1 MEDWIDAIKDKV
13 LAEQP
18 ELPPGDWERFEADY
32 LAPKRKRRVLP
43 FILALTSAAAAVLA
57 AVLLVNRPSTPDPVS
72 VEHTYVAEVTPVDVP
87 EAVEAA
93 VAEMSIPP
101 ARTPGR
107 VFVPMQVP
115 DVHEVEETA
124 STLTETVDEVVVP
137 VSESEAPSRES
148 ESEVVPE
155 SVTEP
160 VQIERWPDVFEDV
173 EEQNAPKRV
182 AFAPLVK
189 GFQGRGNGQSNPVI
203 VGTPDYSHTP
213 IGAPPGFVYG
223 VPYKV
228 RPESFTSQHM
238 IPLSFGLDVSVAL
251 LPRLALTSGIDLS
264 LYRSVFTVTETTG
277 GMQFHQRAY
286 YLGIP
291 LRLDWTLWDQ
301 GRFSAWLG
309 AGGKADYLISGK
321 FDELR
326 LKDNT
331 IHFSAV
337 GDLGVQYRL
346 LPNIG
351 LFLQPEVS
359 YYFKPADPVLETY
372 RTEHPLTFS
381 LGVGARFSF

>member
-43 FILALTSAAAAVLA
+43 FVLALTSAAAAVLA

-87 EAVEAA
+87 S
-93 VAEMSIPP
+93 VAETSPVEEIVPVQA
-101 ARTPGR
+101 ARR
-107 VFVPMQVP
+107 VFVPRQVP
-115 DVHEVEETA
+115 DVHEVETVP
-124 STLTETVDEVVVP
+124 STSTETVDEVVATE
-137 VSESEAPSRES
+137 SESVVPSPES
-148 ESEVVPE
+148 ESEVVTE
-155 SVTEP
+155 SVKEP
-160 VQIERWPDVFEDV
+160 TQVERWPDVFEDI
-173 EEQNAPKRV
+173 EETSPKRV
-182 AFAPLVK
+182 AFAPIVK
-189 GFQGRGNGQSNPVI
+189 GFQGRGNGQSNPVM
-203 VGTPDYSHTP
+203 VGTPVYSHSP
-213 IGAPPGFVYG
+213 VDANPGSGSG

-228 RPESFTSQHM
+228 QPEWFTSQHV
-238 IPLSFGLDVSVAL
+238 IPLSFGLDVSVPL

-264 LYRSVFTVTETTG
+264 LYRSVFTVTETTS
-277 GMQFHQRAY
+277 GMQFRQRAY

-321 FDELR
+321 FGDLR

-331 IHFSAV
+331 VHFSAV

-346 LPNIG
+346 LPNVG

-359 YYFKPADPVLETY
+359 YYFKPTDPVLETY

>member
-43 FILALTSAAAAVLA
+43 FIFAVTSAAAAVVA
-57 AVLLVNRPSTPDPVS
+57 AVLLINRPSVPDPIS
-72 VEHTYVAEVTPVDVP
+72 VEHTYIVEVSPVDVS

-93 VAEMSIPP
+93 IAEMGIPS
-101 ARTPGR
+101 ARTSR
-107 VFVPMQVP
+107 RAFVPRQVP
-115 DVHEVEETA
+115 DVHEVEEAA
-124 STLTETVDEVVVP
+124 STLTETVDEVSVP
-137 VSESEAPSRES
+137 VSEPVPPSAEPESEA
-148 ESEVVPE
+148 VPE
-155 SVTEP
+155 SVKEP
-160 VQIERWPDVFEDV
+160 TQIERWPDVFEDA
-173 EEQNAPKRV
+173 EEQTASKRV
-182 AFAPLVK
+182 AFAPIVK
-189 GFQGRGNGQSNPVI
+189 GFQGKGNGPLNSGI
-203 VGTPDYSHTP
+203 AS
-213 IGAPPGFVYG
+213 PPLYGSDPSGFLG
-223 VPYKV
+223 VHELPYQNL
-228 RPESFTSQHM
+228 PEAFSSQHV
-238 IPLSFGLDVSVAL
+238 IPLSFGLDVSVPL

-264 LYRSVFTVTETTG
+264 LYRSTFTETKTTG
-277 GMQFHQRAY
+277 GMQFRQRAY

-301 GRFSAWLG
+301 GRLSAWLG
-309 AGGKADYLISGK
+309 VGGKADYLISGK

-331 IHFSAV
+331 VHWSAV

-346 LPNIG
+346 LPNVG

-359 YYFKPADPVLETY
+359 YYFKPANPALETY

-381 LGVGARFSF
+381 LGVGVRFAF

>member
-13 LAEQP
+13 LAQQP
-18 ELPPGDWERFEADY
+18 ELPSGDWERFEADY

-43 FILALTSAAAAVLA
+43 FVLALTSAAAAVVA

-87 EAVEAA
+87 EPVEAA
-93 VAEMSIPP
+93 VAEMNIPP
-101 ARTPGR
+101 ARPPR
-107 VFVPMQVP
+107 QVFVPRQVP
-115 DVHEVEETA
+115 DVHEVEEAT
-124 STLTETVDEVVVP
+124 STLTETVDEVSVP
-137 VSESEAPSRES
+137 VSESVPTSMES
-148 ESEVVPE
+148 EPEVVPE
-155 SVTEP
+155 SVKEP
-160 VQIERWPDVFEDV
+160 EQVERWPDFFED
-173 EEQNAPKRV
+173 EEASAVPRRV
-182 AFAPLVK
+182 AFAPIVK
-189 GFQGRGNGQSNPVI
+189 GFQGRGNGQLNSGF
-203 VGTPDYSHTP
+203 VGTPVYSHSP
-213 IGAPPGFVYG
+213 ISTHSGLGI
-223 VPYKV
+223 PYKEQ
-228 RPESFTSQHM
+228 PESFTSQHM
-238 IPLSFGLDVSVAL
+238 IPLSFGLDISVPI

-264 LYRSVFTVTETTG
+264 LYRSTFTETETTE
-277 GMQFHQRAY
+277 GMQFRQRAY

-321 FDELR
+321 FGDLR
-326 LKDNT
+326 FKDNT
-331 IHFSAV
+331 IHWSAV

-346 LPNIG
+346 HPNVG

-359 YYFKPADPVLETY
+359 YYFKPTDPVLETY

>member
-43 FILALTSAAAAVLA
+43 FIFAVTSAAAAVVA
-57 AVLLVNRPSTPDPVS
+57 AVLLINRPSSPDPIS
-72 VEHTYVAEVTPVDVP
+72 VEHTYVAEVSPVDVP
-87 EAVEAA
+87 EPVEAA

-101 ARTPGR
+101 ARTPR
-107 VFVPMQVP
+107 QVFVPRQVP
-115 DVHEVEETA
+115 DVHEVEEA
-124 STLTETVDEVVVP
+124 STLTETVDEVSVP
-137 VSESEAPSRES
+137 ESEPVTPSEEPKS
-148 ESEVVPE
+148 EAVPE
-155 SVTEP
+155 SVKEP
-160 VQIERWPDVFEDV
+160 VQVERWPDVFEDI
-173 EEQNAPKRV
+173 EEQTASKRV
-182 AFAPLVK
+182 AFAPIVK
-189 GFQGRGNGQSNPVI
+189 GFQGKGNGQLNSGF
-203 VGTPDYSHTP
+203 VGTPLYGSEPSGFSGVHELPYQKLPDAFTP
-213 IGAPPGFVYG
+213 
-223 VPYKV
+223 
-228 RPESFTSQHM
+228 QHA
-238 IPLSFGLDVSVAL
+238 IPLSFGLDVSVPL
-251 LPRLALTSGIDLS
+251 LPRLALTSGIELS
-264 LYRSVFTVTETTG
+264 LYRSTFTATETTG
-277 GMQFHQRAY
+277 GMQLRQRAY

-331 IHFSAV
+331 VHFSAV

-346 LPNIG
+346 LPNVG

-359 YYFKPADPVLETY
+359 YYFKPANPALETY

-381 LGVGARFSF
+381 LGVGARFAF